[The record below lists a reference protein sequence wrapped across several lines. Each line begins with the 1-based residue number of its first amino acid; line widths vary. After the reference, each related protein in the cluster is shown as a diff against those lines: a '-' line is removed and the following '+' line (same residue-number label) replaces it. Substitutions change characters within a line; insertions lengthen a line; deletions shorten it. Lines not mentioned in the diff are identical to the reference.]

1 MTRYLVRRL
10 LTSVPLLIGISA
22 LLFVLMNQVPGG
34 PLAVY
39 GANPHMHAADR
50 ARLIH
55 AMGLDLPLH
64 LRYFKWLVSAVQG
77 DLGHSLFT
85 GRPVLEMI
93 GERTPN
99 TLILMGLST
108 VLSLVVGVAL
118 GVFSA
123 VKPYSKFDYAATTAS
138 FLGYSLPTFWFGIM
152 LMMVFAAKLH
162 WLPAGGMHSL
172 GQEKNWL
179 DGLSYMVLP
188 VTVLSIVSIASWSR
202 FMRSSM
208 LEVLRADFIRTARA
222 KGQSERMVIG
232 YHALRNAL
240 IPVITVVMMAMPS
253 LFGGAVMTETI
264 FAWPGIGR
272 LFYDSMGKSDY
283 PVMMGVLIISAVLV
297 VIFNLLADLLYSAID
312 PRIQIE

>member
-1 MTRYLVRRL
+1 MTRYLARRL
-10 LTSVPLLIGISA
+10 LTAVPLLIGISA
-22 LLFVLMNQVPGG
+22 LLFILMNQVPGG

-55 AMGLDLPLH
+55 AMGLDLPIH
-64 LRYFKWLVSAVQG
+64 MRYFKWLLAAVQG
-77 DLGHSLFT
+77 DLGHSIFT

-93 GERTPN
+93 AERTPN
-99 TLILMGLST
+99 TLVLMGLST
-108 VLSLVVGVAL
+108 VVSLVVGIAL
-118 GVFSA
+118 GVYSA
-123 VKPYSKFDYAATTAS
+123 IKPYSKFDYAATTAS

-172 GQEKNWL
+172 GQEGNWV
-179 DGLSYMVLP
+179 DGLSYLVLP
-188 VTVLSIVSIASWSR
+188 VTVLSIVSVASWSR

-222 KGQSERMVIG
+222 KGQTERVVIG

-240 IPVITVVMMAMPS
+240 LPVVTVVMMAMPG

-283 PVMMGVLIISAVLV
+283 PVMMGVLMISAVLV
-297 VIFNLLADLLYSAID
+297 VVFNLLADVLYSVVD
-312 PRIQIE
+312 PRIQME

>member
-10 LTSVPLLIGISA
+10 LMAVPLLIGISA

-55 AMGLDLPLH
+55 AMGLDLPLY
-64 LRYFKWLVSAVQG
+64 LRYFKWLLAAVQG

-85 GRPVLEMI
+85 GRPVLVMI
-93 GERTPN
+93 AERAPN
-99 TLILMGLST
+99 TLVLMGLST
-108 VLSLVVGVAL
+108 LLSLVVGMAL
-118 GVFSA
+118 GVYSA
-123 VKPYSKFDYAATTAS
+123 VRPYSKFDYAATTAS

-172 GQEKNWL
+172 GQEGSWL
-179 DGLSYMVLP
+179 DGLGYLVLP
-188 VTVLSIVSIASWSR
+188 VTVLSIVSVASWSR

-208 LEVLRADFIRTARA
+208 MEVLRADYIRTARA
-222 KGQSERMVIG
+222 KGQSERVVIG

-240 IPVITVVMMAMPS
+240 LPVVTVVMMAMPT

-272 LFYDSMGKSDY
+272 LFFDSMGKSDY
-283 PVMMGVLIISAVLV
+283 PVMMGVLMISAVLV
-297 VIFNLLADLLYSAID
+297 VVFNMLADLLYSLID
-312 PRIQIE
+312 PRIQVE

>member
-1 MTRYLVRRL
+1 MSRYILRRL
-10 LTSVPLLIGISA
+10 LIAIPLLIGITA
-22 LLFVLMNQVPGG
+22 LLFILMQQVPGG

-55 AMGLDLPLH
+55 AMGLDLPMH
-64 LRYFKWLVSAVQG
+64 QQYFKWLFSALRG

-93 GERTPN
+93 AERTPN
-99 TLILMGLST
+99 TLLLMGIST
-108 VLSLVVGVAL
+108 LLSLIIGVSL
-118 GVFSA
+118 GIFSA
-123 VKPYSKFDYAATTAS
+123 IRPYSKFDYVATTGS

-172 GQEKNWL
+172 GQEGNWL
-179 DGLSYMVLP
+179 DCLPYLVLP

-208 LEVLRADFIRTARA
+208 LEVMQADFIRTARA
-222 KGQSERMVIG
+222 KGLSERLVISR
-232 YHALRNAL
+232 HALRNAL
-240 IPVITVVMMAMPS
+240 IPVITVVMMALPG

-264 FAWPGIGR
+264 FSWPGIGR
-272 LFYDSMGKSDY
+272 LFYDSLGKSDY
-283 PVMMGVLIISAVLV
+283 PVMMGVLLISAGLV
-297 VIFNLLADLLYSAID
+297 VVFNLLADVLYSVID
-312 PRIQIE
+312 PRMQLG

>member
-1 MTRYLVRRL
+1 MSRYVLRRVL
-10 LTSVPLLIGISA
+10 IAIPLLIGITA
-22 LLFVLMNQVPGG
+22 LLFVLMQKVPGG

-55 AMGLDLPLH
+55 AMGLDLPMH
-64 LRYFKWLVSAVQG
+64 QQYFKWLLSAVQG

-93 GERTPN
+93 AERTPN
-99 TLILMGLST
+99 TLVLMGIST
-108 VLSLVVGVAL
+108 LISLIVGVAL

-123 VKPYSKFDYAATTAS
+123 IKPYSKFDYVATTGS

-152 LMMVFAAKLH
+152 LMMLFAAKLH

-172 GQEKNWL
+172 GREGSWL
-179 DGLSYMVLP
+179 DTIPYLILP

-208 LEVLRADFIRTARA
+208 LEVMRADFIRTARA
-222 KGQSERMVIG
+222 KGLSERLVIG
-232 YHALRNAL
+232 RHALRNAL
-240 IPVITVVMMAMPS
+240 IPIVTVVMMAMPG
-253 LFGGAVMTETI
+253 LFGGAIMTETI

-283 PVMMGVLIISAVLV
+283 PVMMGVLLISATLV
-297 VIFNLLADLLYSAID
+297 VVFNLLADVLYSMID
-312 PRIQIE
+312 PRIQLR